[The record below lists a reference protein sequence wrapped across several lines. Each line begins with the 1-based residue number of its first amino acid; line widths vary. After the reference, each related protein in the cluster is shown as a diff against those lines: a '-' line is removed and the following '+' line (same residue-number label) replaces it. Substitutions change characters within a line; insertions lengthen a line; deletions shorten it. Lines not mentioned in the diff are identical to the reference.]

1 MSSDKSLLIRINGDS
16 QGLKKEFDSI
26 KAETAKLEDN
36 LKSIAKVST
45 VAFVGLTAAAI
56 GLVAAFRDDEQAI
69 FQTEAVLKST
79 GYAAGVTSQQVAEL
93 SAKLQDQTTFTDS
106 AVTAA
111 QNMLLTFTN
120 IGRNVFPQATEAT
133 LNLAEKMGTDAA
145 GAAIQLGKALNDP
158 IVGLSALSRV
168 GVKFTE
174 EQKEQI
180 KTLQES
186 GNIMGA
192 QKIILN
198 ELEREFGGVAKA
210 AAQGTGVFI
219 QLQNVLGN
227 IFSSIGENI
236 FKTIQPFTTELLK
249 ILKTL
254 RDGNP
259 EVFKFAS
266 NVILVGTAVAGIITV
281 LATAGLAFLAINTA
295 LAVFGVAA
303 LPVIV
308 AITAIS
314 AAVIYL
320 GSNMEALSALVTAAQ
335 AGYEVYYTAVNR
347 AINDLIIGFNKLVI
361 AGKEAGL
368 ATLEAFPADLFSE
381 RVKSM
386 KANIEELKNANAA
399 LRVDNEKTGQSF
411 TEIYDRIDAEQ
422 AATRVRDEQ
431 AAIAAERILATDAET
446 VRLTEEALAR
456 RGFEATQ
463 RELVVNTRS
472 DAFAADLA
480 IQELENELKQAVT
493 DKASGVEQLKF
504 QQKIDALK
512 KIRDT
517 GITEEQKQDFNNK
530 DALRKADEEDTKKT
544 AAFRK
549 KGQEDT
555 LNSLQNLN
563 SNLLK
568 EGTAGHR
575 ALFTIERLAQIA
587 TATIRTAAAV
597 TGALATV
604 PFPYNLAAAAAIGAA
619 GAVQVATIVGTI
631 FGAQDGA
638 LVGGANNR
646 QGGDRHPYMLQA
658 GELVVPKRNF
668 EEVIS
673 ATAAQRGYNTG
684 GAGGGGSMRIEID
697 LTDNAAQFIT
707 TRQFENTTLGTDRG

>member
-93 SAKLQDQTTFTDS
+93 SARLQDQTTFTDS

-120 IGRNVFPQATEAT
+120 IGRDVFPQATEAT

-219 QLQNVLGN
+219 QIQNVLGN

-587 TATIRTAAAV
+587 TATIRTASAV